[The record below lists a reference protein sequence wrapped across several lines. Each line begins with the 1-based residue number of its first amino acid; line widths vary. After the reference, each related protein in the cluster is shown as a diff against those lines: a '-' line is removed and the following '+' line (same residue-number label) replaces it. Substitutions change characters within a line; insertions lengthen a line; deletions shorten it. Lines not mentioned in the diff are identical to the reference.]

1 MNKDICY
8 IVGAGDFHGF
18 DTTPSSGDYVIA
30 ADAGLHYLEA
40 NNITANLVIGD
51 FDTLGTTPKHDN
63 VIKLSCEKDDTDTL
77 AAIKEGIKL
86 GLDTFFL
93 YGCTGGR
100 VEHTLANIQVLK
112 YLSSQGKRGFLFGED
127 SIMMAITDGKMDFSA
142 HDEGYISVFSLDS
155 TSTNV
160 NLKGLKY
167 ELDNAT
173 LTNDFPIGVSNEF
186 IGKQSSVEVKNGTL
200 LIVFPREYKEDIV
213 G

>member
-18 DTTPSSGDYVIA
+18 DTMPSAGDYVIA

-40 NNITANLVIGD
+40 NNITTNLVIGD

-77 AAIKEGIKL
+77 AAIKEGIKI

-127 SIMMAITDGKMDFSA
+127 SIMMAITDGKMDFSS